1 MYRQRDT
8 LDARR
13 IQILSPGSAFSEY
26 ISAVL
31 PDLGEENIRSRTLR
45 EIVED
50 ILGKK
55 VESPLKQAEKLLLD
69 PAGETA
75 HATPCAYKSGTAF
88 LQRTAQVRRVV
99 LPPLARQFRQRLAG
113 RQAAHPPRGTAAHV
127 QG

>member
-1 MYRQRDT
+1 MHRAAFLMYRQRDT

-45 EIVED
+45 EIVEG

-55 VESPLKQAEKLLLD
+55 VESPLKQTEKMLEQ
-69 PAGETA
+69 P
-75 HATPCAYKSGTAF
+75 K
-88 LQRTAQVRRVV
+88 RR
-99 LPPLARQFRQRLAG
+99 A
-113 RQAAHPPRGTAAHV
+113 
-127 QG
+127 